1 MLLITGFLWWFMNNG
16 IARCYPNTLVDR
28 LLCVFC
34 VCTLNIRASVC
45 VRHFPLWC
53 TQRGATLKKEKKKKV
68 VLIHLQLGHVPLTF
82 FLLADSQLKSG
93 DTPLFCYWQRA
104 MGVGWS
110 GVGGGGT
117 WADGKHT
124 LPVIITVWWRCP
136 RDRFTVGIPRRKER
150 IFQATL

>member
-1 MLLITGFLWWFMNNG
+1 M
-16 IARCYPNTLVDR
+16 CV
-28 LLCVFC
+28 LCVH
-34 VCTLNIRASVC
+34 TEYKS
-45 VRHFPLWC
+45 
-53 TQRGATLKKEKKKKV
+53 QRLRKAFSAMVHTKRSDFKKRKKKKKV

-93 DTPLFCYWQRA
+93 DTPLLCYWQRA

-124 LPVIITVWWRCP
+124 LPVIITV
-136 RDRFTVGIPRRKER
+136 
-150 IFQATL
+150 